1 STYLNKKGILLA
13 TIINTIAKKNIN
25 VTTIKQAKIYIIYLL
40 IIFKQVVVELLPN
53 GCNKA
58 AASLYIIAI
67 TVIFTNGNTAILI
80 MMIKPHI
87 QIAFFNNRA
96 PYKTVS
102 DTSVKEHTITGTK
115 LPVINIVVISATPSW
130 IAVAVP

>member
-53 GCNKA
+53 GCNKDA
-58 AASLYIIAI
+58 ANLYIIAI

-80 MMIKPHI
+80 MMIKPNI
-87 QIAFFNNRA
+87 QIALFNNRA
-96 PYKTVS
+96 ADNTVS
-102 DTSVKEHTITGTK
+102 AASVKERPITGTK
-115 LPVINIVVISATPSW
+115 LPVINLVVLSATPS
-130 IAVAVP
+130 